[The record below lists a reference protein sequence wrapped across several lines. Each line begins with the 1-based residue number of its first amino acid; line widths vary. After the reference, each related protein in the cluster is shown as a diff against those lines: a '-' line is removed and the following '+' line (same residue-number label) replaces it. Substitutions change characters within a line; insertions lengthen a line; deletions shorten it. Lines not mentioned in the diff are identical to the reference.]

1 MKTAQA
7 TLRNFRQAPRKMRM
21 VVNAVRGKKVA
32 DVLVNLDFM
41 AKKASLPVKNLILSA
56 LANAK
61 NLDIPTENLVIKT
74 IKVDG
79 GSIMYRRR
87 PAARGSAHPI
97 RKRTSSV
104 FVELGEAT
112 AKSSGKSKA
121 KVVKEEV
128 VSEKPVAKVKKPRAK
143 ANK

>member
-7 TLRNFRQAPRKMRM
+7 TLKNFRQAPRKMRM
-21 VVNAVRGKKVA
+21 VVNAVRGKKVS

-41 AKKASLPVKNLILSA
+41 AKKGSLPVKNLILSA

-61 NLDIPTENLVIKT
+61 NLDIPTENLIIKT

-79 GSIMYRRR
+79 GAIMYRRR
-87 PAARGSAHPI
+87 PASRGSAHPI

-104 FVELGEAT
+104 FVELGEPQP
-112 AKSSGKSKA
+112 KKKA
-121 KVVKEEV
+121 KVVNEEIV
-128 VSEKPVAKVKKPRAK
+128 AEEPVKVKKPRAK

>member
-7 TLRNFRQAPRKMRM
+7 TLKNFRQAPRKMRM
-21 VVNAVRGKKVA
+21 VVNAVRGKKVS
-32 DVLVNLDFM
+32 DVLVNLDFI
-41 AKKASLPVKNLILSA
+41 AKKGSLPVKNLILSA

-61 NLDIPTENLVIKT
+61 NLDIPTENLIIKT

-79 GSIMYRRR
+79 GAIMYRRR
-87 PAARGSAHPI
+87 PASRGSAHPI

-104 FVELGEAT
+104 FVELGEAQP
-112 AKSSGKSKA
+112 KKKA
-121 KVVKEEV
+121 KAVKEEV
-128 VSEKPVAKVKKPRAK
+128 VAEEPVKVKKPRAK

>member
-1 MKTAQA
+1 
-7 TLRNFRQAPRKMRM
+7 MRM
-21 VVNAVRGKKVA
+21 VVNAVRGKKVS
-32 DVLVNLDFM
+32 DVLVNLDFI
-41 AKKASLPVKNLILSA
+41 AKRGALPIKTLILSA

-97 RKRTSSV
+97 RKRTCSV
-104 FVELGEAT
+104 FVELGEAE
-112 AKSSGKSKA
+112 AKKKT
-121 KVVKEEV
+121 KVAKEEAAKEV
-128 VSEKPVAKVKKPRAK
+128 VEVKAKKPRAK
-143 ANK
+143 KATK